1 MEYHILNG
9 DALKSQLPLNHISG
23 QLIVMRECLIEGPVD
38 APSLSEFYRIR
49 SKFISST
56 YGDDSYDS
64 KSISELTKI
73 EEIEKGIVNL
83 WFEEDLFCQTNLWYV
98 CSRLYQKKVDVY
110 LIKPEDDLEYGF
122 GGLNESELKALL
134 ANRIRLTPINV
145 NQLALLWF
153 AYRRND
159 IERLL
164 KLGVQMHAFFPFIM
178 KAIEAHFERLS
189 KGDAPGKPERIIQEI
204 IDENP
209 SVDFG
214 TVFKHFNR
222 SVPIYGYGDLQVKKI
237 YDKVRGSRS

>member
-9 DALKSQLPLNHISG
+9 DALKSQLPLKQVSG
-23 QLIVMRECLIEGPVD
+23 ELIVMREYLIEGPVD
-38 APSLSEFYRIR
+38 APSLSEFHQIR

-64 KSISELTKI
+64 KSIPELLKI
-73 EEIEKGIVNL
+73 EEIENGVVNL

-98 CSRLYQKKVDVY
+98 CSRLYQKEVDVY
-110 LIKPEDDLEYGF
+110 LIKPKEDLEYGF
-122 GGLNESELKALL
+122 GGLNESELEALL
-134 ANRIRLTPINV
+134 ANRIRLTQINV

-178 KAIEAHFERLS
+178 KAIEAHFERLPN
-189 KGDAPGKPERIIQEI
+189 GDVLGKPERIIQEI

-209 SVDFG
+209 SADFG
-214 TVFKHFNR
+214 TVFKHSNR
-222 SVPIYGYGDLQVKKI
+222 RLPIYGYGDLQIKKI
-237 YDKVRGSRS
+237 YDKVIGSRC